1 MSDDPQTWAALL
13 SLPWLVGHDTK
24 DMRLDEEASVRK
36 AGEVAAKTW
45 GEDAKCQALL
55 LLLSLPPWICPK
67 WRTAV
72 ARAAWTIR
80 SKGLVTALPL
90 LARLGSHT
98 AGLSNQVVTSLVE
111 EKKESGLVPVLA
123 AMAPIYL
130 CSLAKTV
137 QIRMKLKDGK
147 PLLFPAC
154 FSCDTPAKHQGRL
167 TLNKVNL
174 ILWNKP

>member
-1 MSDDPQTWAALL
+1 MIDDPQTWAALL

-24 DMRLDEEASVRK
+24 DMRMDEEAKVRK
-36 AGEVAAKTW
+36 AAEVAVKTW
-45 GEDAKCQALL
+45 GEDAKCQALF

-72 ARAAWTIR
+72 ARATWTIR

-90 LARLGSHT
+90 MARLGSIT
-98 AGLSNQVVTSLVE
+98 AGFSNQVVTALVE
-111 EKKESGLVPVLA
+111 EKKESGLVAVLA
-123 AMAPIYL
+123 AVAPIYL

-137 QIRMKLKDGK
+137 EMRMKLKDGR

-154 FSCDTPAKHQGRL
+154 SSCDAPVKVQGRL
-167 TLNKVNL
+167 TPSKVNL
-174 ILWNKP
+174 ILYDKP